1 MHTAPGMHV
10 IICFTHSCSLLLS
23 TGILYHKLRGNN
35 KKPTVFYAFT
45 CNTYSRLASFE
56 VGCRTNNSLISTFF
70 LCPVKCLITSF
81 IHIMK
86 ADLCMFNKTAAYAY
100 GQRFLHLWQADG
112 ANTPSRVSIT
122 CCSCASFCI
131 PFRYMQNS
139 LHCFAYMTTGK
150 TISDNHL
157 IKVHEFVI
165 QRQYLGQLF
174 YI

>member
-45 CNTYSRLASFE
+45 CNTYSRIASFE
-56 VGCRTNNSLISTFF
+56 VGCRTTNSLISTFF

-86 ADLCMFNKTAAYAY
+86 ADLCMFNETAAYAY
-100 GQRFLHLWQADG
+100 GQRFLQLWQTDG
-112 ANTPSRVSIT
+112 TNTPRRVSIT
-122 CCSCASFCI
+122 CCSCASSCI
-131 PFRYMQNS
+131 QFRYMLNS
-139 LHCFAYMTTGK
+139 YPPIRQA
-150 TISDNHL
+150 ISP
-157 IKVHEFVI
+157 V
-165 QRQYLGQLF
+165 RSTF
-174 YI
+174 YISCLNSKLAAATFSVKVS